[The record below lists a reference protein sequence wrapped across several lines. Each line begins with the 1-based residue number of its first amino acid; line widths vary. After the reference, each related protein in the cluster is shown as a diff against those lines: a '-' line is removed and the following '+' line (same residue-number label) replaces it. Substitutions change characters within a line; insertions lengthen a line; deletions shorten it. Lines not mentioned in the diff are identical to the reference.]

1 MNELYSLVR
10 DCCIKACMCLIMQ
23 VDYIHVIQMTKDNVC
38 VVVGLPDMMA
48 DFKEVTRGTS
58 CVVYYDTTFCMGD
71 FYVSALLYRST
82 VFVGHPVMPL
92 MLMLH
97 ERRMT
102 ESHVLMFSWFQ
113 KLSSVTKIIC
123 VADREAAI
131 TNAIHAVLPD
141 ASMVYCWN
149 HIAGDVRASNLH

>member
-1 MNELYSLVR
+1 
-10 DCCIKACMCLIMQ
+10 MQ
-23 VDYIHVIQMTKDNVC
+23 VDYIHVIQMPKDNVYD
-38 VVVGLPDMMA
+38 VVGLPDMMS
-48 DFKEVTRGTS
+48 DFKEVTRGTL

-102 ESHVLMFSWFQ
+102 DSHALMFNWFS
-113 KLSSVTKIIC
+113 KLSSMIKIVC
-123 VADREAAI
+123 VSDREAAI

-141 ASMVYCWN
+141 ASMVT
-149 HIAGDVRASNLH
+149 AGITLLVMSGQVIYRA